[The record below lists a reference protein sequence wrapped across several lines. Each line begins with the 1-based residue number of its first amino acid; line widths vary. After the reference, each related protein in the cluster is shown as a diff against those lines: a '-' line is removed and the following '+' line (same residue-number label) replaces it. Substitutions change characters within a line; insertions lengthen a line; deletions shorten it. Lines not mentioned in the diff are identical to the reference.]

1 MVWCDSRMH
10 VWGTGITKM
19 AGNWAYVSP
28 DEEKSFVWSNACF
41 PVLARSLQIIE
52 MQVYF

>member
-1 MVWCDSRMH
+1 MVWCDSQMH

-28 DEEKSFVWSNACF
+28 DEEK
-41 PVLARSLQIIE
+41 IICVE
-52 MQVYF
+52 QCLFSSAS